1 MSIGIAV
8 LLGIGMVLVV
18 EGLVFALLPGRLED
32 ILRMMAEMPLETRR
46 IVGLSAVTLGVVV
59 VYFAL
64 ALGA

>member
-1 MSIGIAV
+1 
-8 LLGIGMVLVV
+8 
-18 EGLVFALLPGRLED
+18 LED